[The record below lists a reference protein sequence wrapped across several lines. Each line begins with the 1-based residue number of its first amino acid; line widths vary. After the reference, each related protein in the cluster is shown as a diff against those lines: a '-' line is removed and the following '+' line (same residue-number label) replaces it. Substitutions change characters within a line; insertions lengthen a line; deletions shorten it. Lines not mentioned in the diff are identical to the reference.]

1 MSETV
6 SVLQKYKNM
15 VSESIDHHVLLKE
28 KTMIQFLVYILESPN
43 GVEVSLALEVI
54 QLMADNPKNHQQ
66 LRSFGL
72 LDALS
77 KLSQSGAEKA
87 NAQLAS
93 DLLAQLKKP
102 QPPIVR
108 QSAPNHMFPSVVY
121 VLNIPGITNATRRD
135 VEYGVIC
142 NRGVIS
148 VVVDC
153 SKERC
158 TVRTLSKVTP
168 VDLANSIHSK
178 TGLPV
183 RLVTKNNKGQEMYQ
197 DLVILPSE
205 RGDEG
210 PIVVEA
216 HDTSQNAPPEDDIDL
231 PEYLPEEDP
240 PVKASAIT
248 FLAKFKTGAATVVRS
263 ASSFF
268 SDSFYW

>member
-1 MSETV
+1 MMPLT
-6 SVLQKYKNM
+6 
-15 VSESIDHHVLLKE
+15 
-28 KTMIQFLVYILESPN
+28 SPP
-43 GVEVSLALEVI
+43 SL
-54 QLMADNPKNHQQ
+54 
-66 LRSFGL
+66 
-72 LDALS
+72 
-77 KLSQSGAEKA
+77 
-87 NAQLAS
+87 
-93 DLLAQLKKP
+93 
-102 QPPIVR
+102 
-108 QSAPNHMFPSVVY
+108 
-121 VLNIPGITNATRRD
+121 ATRRD

-158 TVRTLSKVTP
+158 TVRTLSKVTTA
-168 VDLANSIHSK
+168 DLANSIHSK

-197 DLVILPSE
+197 DLVKVPTE

-210 PIVVEA
+210 PVVEDA
-216 HDTSQNAPPEDDIDL
+216 HDTSQDVTLSEDDIDL
-231 PEYLPEEDP
+231 PEYLPEDDP
-240 PVKASAIT
+240 PVKASAVT